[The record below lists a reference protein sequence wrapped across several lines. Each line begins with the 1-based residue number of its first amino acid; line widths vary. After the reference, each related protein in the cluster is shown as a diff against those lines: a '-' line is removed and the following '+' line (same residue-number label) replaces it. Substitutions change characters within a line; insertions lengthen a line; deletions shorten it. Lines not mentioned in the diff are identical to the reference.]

1 MSSFARRNV
10 VWFRNDLR
18 LRDNPI
24 LNEVVKRG
32 SSDTIFVYCFDPRF
46 YKTTK
51 FGSFK
56 TGIYRAKFIIEAVA
70 NLRKNLRHI
79 GGDLLVTS
87 LKPEDIIPSLFSEGK
102 TGNVFFSEDTTS
114 EEINIESKVQNKCSR
129 KGIELIKIRDFNTL
143 YHPDDIPFAD
153 TLQDMPDTFT
163 TFREKLESK
172 CHVRQLLPTIQA
184 GQLRMASN
192 THDELML
199 AGIVNDSCGFDY
211 LPTLDMLGFPP
222 DAVDNA
228 LNSEHINKGVYNF
241 IGGEDEALM
250 RIENWMF
257 RDDHLQEYF
266 EIRNGML
273 GEAYSSKLSPW
284 LAIGCISPRFV
295 IYIHCPLLY
304 S

>member
-1 MSSFARRNV
+1 
-10 VWFRNDLR
+10 
-18 LRDNPI
+18 
-24 LNEVVKRG
+24 
-32 SSDTIFVYCFDPRF
+32 
-46 YKTTK
+46 
-51 FGSFK
+51 
-56 TGIYRAKFIIEAVA
+56 
-70 NLRKNLRHI
+70 
-79 GGDLLVTS
+79 
-87 LKPEDIIPSLFSEGK
+87 
-102 TGNVFFSEDTTS
+102 
-114 EEINIESKVQNKCSR
+114 
-129 KGIELIKIRDFNTL
+129 
-143 YHPDDIPFAD
+143 
-153 TLQDMPDTFT
+153 
-163 TFREKLESK
+163 
-172 CHVRQLLPTIQA
+172 
-184 GQLRMASN
+184 
-192 THDELML
+192 ML